1 MIATPL
7 PLFIVQMYTY
17 LTGRGSLQALLPCG
31 CAMGGRLD
39 LLFWLL
45 RSRRRGG
52 GAKRPEGGRMQVR
65 QGIVKSRLGELLSR
79 RASQKRRD
87 GELLPTGPGGTRE
100 GSLSGLS
107 VPW

>member
-1 MIATPL
+1 
-7 PLFIVQMYTY
+7 
-17 LTGRGSLQALLPCG
+17 
-31 CAMGGRLD
+31 
-39 LLFWLL
+39 
-45 RSRRRGG
+45 
-52 GAKRPEGGRMQVR
+52 MQVR